1 MNKKS
6 KWVKIGMCAVDSGTI
21 MLVDPCYVLPD
32 SINKKGKLESHHG
45 KDSYTYEKLM
55 SEIFEGEKDLLPKQ
69 ICFSGIGGTGVVTGS
84 GFGDG
89 NYPVY
94 ALISDEGDW
103 GKRVKEVKIKFF

>member
-1 MNKKS
+1 MNKKN
-6 KWVKIGMCAVDSGTI
+6 KWIKIGMCAVDSGSI

-45 KDSYTYEKLM
+45 KDSYTYEKFLTD
-55 SEIFEGEKDLLPKQ
+55 SCDNSFLHKEILA
-69 ICFSGIGGTGVVTGS
+69 SGIGGTGVIVSS